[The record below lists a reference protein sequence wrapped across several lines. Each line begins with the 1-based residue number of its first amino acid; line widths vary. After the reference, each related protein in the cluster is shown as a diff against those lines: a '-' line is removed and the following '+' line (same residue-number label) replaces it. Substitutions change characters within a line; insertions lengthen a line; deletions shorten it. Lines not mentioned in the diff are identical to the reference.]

1 MAYDYRVGTIV
12 NPAASPGSLEA
23 KQPFVDNGTEVVD
36 PACYWTQEA
45 MALEWERLWPK
56 AWLIAGVASDLPALG
71 SYFLFELGRE
81 SILVTRTESG
91 VRAFYNV
98 CTHRGTRLVTQP
110 HGTKS
115 FHVCPFHA
123 WRFNHRGELVQ
134 LTDRET
140 FRDEVVCQARGL
152 TPIRCEEYAGIV
164 FVNLDEHA
172 APLRERIGLPP
183 GYLEAYRLDELRVVR
198 HVQTEWAANWKI
210 GVEAF
215 YESYHLHCVHPETRF
230 VMADLAVQYDLYPHG
245 ASRMIVPI
253 GQMSPRIKDQDA
265 LNDGLASMLQAVGVD
280 PELHRGD
287 ARGVR
292 AALARAKRENAKRA
306 GLDYA
311 HFSDGQLT
319 DSWATGIFPNVQIGC
334 HPEGV
339 FLMRFLPHPSD
350 PERFYYDTMTLIR
363 TSEDPHHKA
372 PDWMGIPAGTDLS
385 GRVRPRIET
394 FGVGEDGN
402 LGQVLSQDAALLP
415 EVQRGVRSRGFR
427 GQLWGEQ
434 EQRLRHFHAELSR
447 YLADDRARA
456 PRAS

>member
-1 MAYDYRVGTIV
+1 MAYDHRVGTIV
-12 NPAASPGSLEA
+12 NPSAPPGSLEA
-23 KQPFVDNGTEVVD
+23 KQPYVDNGTGVVD
-36 PACYWTQEA
+36 PRRYYDPAF

-56 AWLIAGVASDLPALG
+56 AWLIAGVSSDLPDVG
-71 SYFLFELGRE
+71 SYFTFELGRE
-81 SILVTRTESG
+81 SILVTRTEEG
-91 VRAFYNV
+91 VRAFYNL
-98 CTHRGTRLVTQP
+98 CTHRGTRLVSQP
-110 HGTKS
+110 YGKRS

-123 WRFNHRGELVQ
+123 WRFNHRGDLVT

-140 FRDEVVCQARGL
+140 FRDEVACEARGL
-152 TPIRCEEYAGIV
+152 EKVRCEEYAGIV
-164 FVNLDEHA
+164 FVNLDA
-172 APLRERIGLPP
+172 NAPPLRERLGLPP
-183 GYLEAYRLDELRVVR
+183 GYLEAYRIDEMRVVR

-230 VMADLAVQYDLYPHG
+230 VMADLDVQYDLYPHG

-253 GQMSPRIKDQDA
+253 GRMSPRIKDQDA
-265 LNDGLASMLQAVGVD
+265 LNDGLAYMLQTVGVD
-280 PELHRGD
+280 PAQHRGD

-292 AALARAKRENAKRA
+292 AALARAKRENARRA

-339 FLMRFLPHPSD
+339 FLMRFLPHPTD
-350 PERFYYDTMTLIR
+350 PERFYYNTMTLIR

-372 PDWMGIPAGTDLS
+372 PDWMGIPEGTDLS
-385 GRVRPRIET
+385 GRKRPPLEK

-402 LGQVLSQDAALLP
+402 LGQVLSQDAELLP
-415 EVQRGVRSRGFR
+415 EVQAGVRSRGFR

-434 EQRLRHFHAELSR
+434 EQRLRHFHAELER
-447 YLADDRARA
+447 YLADDRK
-456 PRAS
+456 PGTLPG

>member
-1 MAYDYRVGTIV
+1 MAYDYRIGTQV
-12 NPAASPGSLEA
+12 NPSAAADSLER
-23 KQPFVDNGTEVVD
+23 KQPYVDNGTAIVE
-36 PACYWTQEA
+36 PSRYHSSEF
-45 MALEWERLWPK
+45 MAREWQRLWPK
-56 AWLIAGVASDLPALG
+56 AWLIAGVASDLPDTG

-81 SILVTRTESG
+81 SILVTRTEDG

-110 HGTKS
+110 YGKKS

-123 WRFNHRGELVQ
+123 WRFNHRGELVA

-140 FRDEVVCQARGL
+140 FRDEVACDARGL
-152 TPIRCEEYAGIV
+152 AAIRCEEYAGIV

-172 APLRERIGLPP
+172 PPLRERIGLPP
-183 GYLEAYRLDELRVVR
+183 GYLESYRIDQMRVVR

-215 YESYHLHCVHPETRF
+215 YESYHLHCVHPETRQ

-245 ASRMIVPI
+245 GSRMIVPI
-253 GQMSPRIKDQDA
+253 GQMSPRIKDQDT
-265 LNDGLASMLQAVGVD
+265 LNDGLAHMLRGVGVD
-280 PELHRGD
+280 PATQPGG

-292 AALARAKRENAKRA
+292 AAIARAKRENATRA

-311 HFSDGQLT
+311 RFTDGQLT

-350 PERFYYDTMTLIR
+350 PERFFYNTMTLIHP
-363 TSEDPHHKA
+363 SDDPHHKA
-372 PDWMGIPAGTDLS
+372 PEWMGVPEGVDLT
-385 GRVRPRIET
+385 GRTRPPLEK
-394 FGVGEDGN
+394 FGVGEDGK
-402 LGQVLSQDAALLP
+402 LGQVLSQDADLLP
-415 EVQRGVRSRGFR
+415 IVQQGVRSRGFK

-434 EQRLRHFHAELSR
+434 EQRLRHFHAELER
-447 YLADDRARA
+447 YLADDRARGG
-456 PRAS
+456 RAG